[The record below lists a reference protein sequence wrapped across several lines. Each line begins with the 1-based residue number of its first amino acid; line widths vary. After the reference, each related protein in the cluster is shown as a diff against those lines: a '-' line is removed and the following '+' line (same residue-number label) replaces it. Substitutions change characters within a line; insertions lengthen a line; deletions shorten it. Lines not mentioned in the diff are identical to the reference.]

1 MMRYE
6 GGASEDL
13 AIVKLLLDNCIKLL
27 KDDRN
32 SQVSIEMRGASYKT
46 CTKVIVHGVFFFKNV
61 VPKVNIF
68 C

>member
-6 GGASEDL
+6 GRASEDL

-32 SQVSIEMRGASYKT
+32 SQVSIEMRGAYKT